1 MIALALSVRYRM
13 IYLFSVKMFQSV
25 FLLCELTIIKNQCSR
40 NKFVSEQQNTN
51 CLLTTVL
58 TLMF

>member
-25 FLLCELTIIKNQCSR
+25 FLLCELTIIKNQ
-40 NKFVSEQQNTN
+40 FVSEQQNTN